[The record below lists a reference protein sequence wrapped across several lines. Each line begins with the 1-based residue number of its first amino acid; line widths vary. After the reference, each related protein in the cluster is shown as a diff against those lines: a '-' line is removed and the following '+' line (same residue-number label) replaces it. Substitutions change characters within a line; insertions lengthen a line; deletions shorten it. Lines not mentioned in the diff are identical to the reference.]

1 MNNILQINIFS
12 KPKNMVAKHESCD
25 FLLPI
30 WLCTG
35 CGNAIS
41 SIQVLFK
48 IFVKQIY
55 LQNRVGLKSH

>member
-30 WLCTG
+30 WLVLDVVMQF
-35 CGNAIS
+35 
-41 SIQVLFK
+41 QVFR
-48 IFVKQIY
+48 Y
-55 LQNRVGLKSH
+55 CLKYS